1 MDFGTDWV
9 SEIQTLFAEK
19 LFVEVESPDTD
30 LFQQGILDS
39 MALVELLLQLEQT
52 YGFAVPLMD
61 LDTEDIRTIRKI
73 AALVSARLSAPARV
87 EVR

>member
-9 SEIQTLFAEK
+9 REIQTLFAET

-30 LFQQGILDS
+30 LFQRGILDS
-39 MALVELLLQLEQT
+39 MALVELLLQLEQS
-52 YGFAVPLMD
+52 YGFTVPLMD

-73 AALVSARLSAPARV
+73 AALVSAHLSAPARLK
-87 EVR
+87 VR

>member
-1 MDFGTDWV
+1 MDFSTDWV
-9 SEIQTLFAEK
+9 REIQTLFAEK

-39 MALVELLLQLEQT
+39 MSLVELLLQLEQT
-52 YGFAVPLMD
+52 YGFTVSIMD

-73 AALVSARLSAPARV
+73 AELVSARVPAPAQV
-87 EVR
+87 KVR

>member
-1 MDFGTDWV
+1 MDFSTDWV
-9 SEIQTLFAEK
+9 REIQTLFAEK

-39 MALVELLLQLEQT
+39 MSLVELLLQLEQT
-52 YGFAVPLMD
+52 YGFTVSIMD

-73 AALVSARLSAPARV
+73 AELVSAREAAPALV
-87 EVR
+87 KVR

>member
-1 MDFGTDWV
+1 M
-9 SEIQTLFAEK
+9 
-19 LFVEVESPDTD
+19 EVESPDTD

>member
-1 MDFGTDWV
+1 MDFSRDWV
-9 SEIQTLFAEK
+9 REIQTLFAEK
-19 LFVEVESPDTD
+19 LFVDVESPDTD